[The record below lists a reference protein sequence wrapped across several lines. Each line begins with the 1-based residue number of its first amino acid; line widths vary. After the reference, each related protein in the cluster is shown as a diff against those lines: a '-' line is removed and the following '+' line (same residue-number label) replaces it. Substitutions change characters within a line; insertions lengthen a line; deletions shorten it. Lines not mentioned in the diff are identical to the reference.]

1 MQSAAIPLGHS
12 SGCARTTMA
21 TASTVFAEGC
31 SRRPRKSLACAGRC
45 LWCRVFG
52 GGVHSTHGHGFVEDV
67 AVELTEYGVRCKR
80 RFEIGHGS
88 GSSAPGNLGNFP
100 CRANRVAWHSK
111 SFRCR
116 RVHRKIQVQHHAR
129 ATMCCDVDSTQ
140 RNPHANH

>member
-1 MQSAAIPLGHS
+1 MGNSNCCLKEA
-12 SGCARTTMA
+12 MA
-21 TASTVFAEGC
+21 TPVFAEGC

-67 AVELTEYGVRCKR
+67 AVELIEYGVRCKR

-100 CRANRVAWHSK
+100 CQANRVAWHSK
-111 SFRCR
+111 SFACTA
-116 RVHRKIQVQHHAR
+116 KSKFNIMHAR
-129 ATMCCDVDSTQ
+129 PCAAMWTPHNAIHTQ
-140 RNPHANH
+140 TTNSQILHIQ